1 MRSTVSWKRVVAL
14 MVLSA
19 MGGLWSL
26 PVHGAEIR
34 LFEEAFIKGSTIT
47 LGEVATIA
55 GDDAGNWTDVDL
67 GPAAAPGSSRQLG
80 ASLVEAR
87 LRSAGL
93 NREDFQVTGA
103 RAVRATTLH
112 RVLSKEQIAESLR
125 EHIWAEM
132 PWQMGETD
140 IEIPLPMSEETLP
153 EGQVEIQWRTNPQYR
168 YVGAGAFR
176 GKISVDGEVQKT
188 LVLRAVVESYG
199 DVVVAAGD
207 VSRGRPLGP
216 NDIKLE
222 KHALSRLP
230 RGAIMDPKEID
241 GLIARRSLFTGQVLT
256 TQHVEAPRIVQRNQV
271 VAVEMAT
278 GGLRVQSR
286 ARAMSDGRAGDLI
299 RLANLHSKEQFQ
311 GIVRKDGVV
320 VVE

>member
-1 MRSTVSWKRVVAL
+1 MISPNSWKGTIAQAAL
-14 MVLSA
+14 VSLSCVWCA
-19 MGGLWSL
+19 MAQ
-26 PVHGAEIR
+26 GAEIR
-34 LFEEAFIKGSTIT
+34 LYEEAFIKGSTIT
-47 LGEVATIA
+47 LGEVASIEGA
-55 GDDAGNWTDVDL
+55 GDGDWSDVDL
-67 GPAAAPGSSRQLG
+67 GPAAAPGSSRQLP
-80 ASLVEAR
+80 ATLVEAR

-93 NREDFQVTGA
+93 NMESLQVTGA

-132 PWQMGETD
+132 PWQIGETD
-140 IEIPLPMSEETLP
+140 VDIPLPMNEETLP
-153 EGQVEIQWRTNPQYR
+153 EGHVDIQWRTNPQYR

-176 GKISVDGEVQKT
+176 GTITVDGEVQKT
-188 LVLRAVVESYG
+188 LVLRAVVETYA
-199 DVVVAAGD
+199 DVVVAASE
-207 VSRGRPLGP
+207 VSRGRPIGA

-230 RGAIMDPKEID
+230 NGAIMDPAELN
-241 GLIARRSLFTGQVLT
+241 GMIARRSLFTGQVLT
-256 TQHVEAPRIVQRNQV
+256 SQHVEAPRVVQRNQI
-271 VAVEMAT
+271 VAVEMST

-299 RLANLHSKEQFQ
+299 LLANLYSKEQFQ
-311 GIVRKDGVV
+311 GVVRKDGVV